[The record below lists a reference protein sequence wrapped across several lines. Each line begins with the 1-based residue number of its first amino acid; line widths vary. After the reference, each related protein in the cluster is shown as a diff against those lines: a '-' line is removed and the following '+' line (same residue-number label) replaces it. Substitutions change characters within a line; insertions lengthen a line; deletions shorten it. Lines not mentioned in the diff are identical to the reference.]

1 MFATLIDFVIRIIET
16 LIKNI
21 YLIVSKKKKKKD
33 KNFHLKD
40 KILLN

>member
-21 YLIVSKKKKKKD
+21 YLIVNKKKKKD

-40 KILLN
+40 KI